1 MQEAHSKEKKEI
13 PMKKTASI
21 LIFALLL
28 GLIASP
34 AYAAKDIGIEIDGV
48 AIKTDVKPE
57 TKNDR
62 TMVPLRVVAES
73 LATNVEWADPEVK
86 LTKHNLN
93 VVLKANSK
101 SAVDVTTDKW
111 YSYEPKDEDSLQ
123 QLFDMAEAQGF
134 LVIISNNVA

>member
-1 MQEAHSKEKKEI
+1 
-13 PMKKTASI
+13 MKKTASI